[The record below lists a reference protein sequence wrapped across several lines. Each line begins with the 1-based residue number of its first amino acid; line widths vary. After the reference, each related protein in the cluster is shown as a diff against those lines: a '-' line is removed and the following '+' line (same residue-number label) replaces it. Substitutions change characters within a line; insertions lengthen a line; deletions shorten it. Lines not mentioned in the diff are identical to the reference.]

1 MIRREEGDIRTSDSI
16 FAVTVGTQGYS
27 VHITV
32 YISYLDHLWGLVL
45 HHSRKEGGD
54 FCHC

>member
-1 MIRREEGDIRTSDSI
+1 MIRREEGDVGTGVSI
-16 FAVTVGTQGYS
+16 FVVTVGTQGYS

-32 YISYLDHLWGLVL
+32 YISYLDHLGGFVL

>member
-1 MIRREEGDIRTSDSI
+1 MIRREDGDVGTVVSI

-32 YISYLDHLWGLVL
+32 YISYLDHLGGFVL